1 MKTMGLN
8 CGTKTGMTLP
18 PANRGLASFYILS
31 FHSLWVDGYDPG
43 VFNGESLFLEG
54 IFWGATFTKTGCS
67 PVITRSPVSKSMQ
80 SMHCL

>member
-18 PANRGLASFYILS
+18 PANRVFDFYILS

-43 VFNGESLFLEG
+43 VFNGESLFLEESFG
-54 IFWGATFTKTGCS
+54 E
-67 PVITRSPVSKSMQ
+67 
-80 SMHCL
+80 